1 MLQIVLLV
9 IETGF
14 IVVLL
19 GLLVE
24 IVVETESYSEIRFYG
39 ILCTEVKVARNV
51 CSNLLAVIELR
62 NSCAV
67 LFSGIV
73 QTYLG
78 VELVTC

>member
-24 IVVETESYSEIRFYG
+24 IVVETESNSEIRFYG

-51 CSNLLAVIELR
+51 RGDLFAVIELR